1 MNGPRFGWFVIEEKA
16 GAEFLSALSGII
28 RGGERAIPP
37 TLQLPTFQSIG
48 FGLPDIEGLAV
59 SREGGDYRYA
69 LFRDGLALPG
79 DPFRGR
85 LRDVVIWSPNEG
97 LSLR

>member
-1 MNGPRFGWFVIEEKA
+1 
-16 GAEFLSALSGII
+16 L
-28 RGGERAIPP
+28 
-37 TLQLPTFQSIG
+37 
-48 FGLPDIEGLAV
+48 GLPDGDGAAA
-59 SREGGDYRYA
+59 SREGEYRYA
-69 LFRDGLALPG
+69 LFRDGLALLG